1 MDIKLDT
8 TLSSVCDSSMVE
20 LNEARKIRHI

>member
-1 MDIKLDT
+1 MYIKLDI
-8 TLSSVCDSSMVE
+8 TLSSVYDSSMVE